1 MSAIGTLRRH
11 LRPIRRLVKA
21 TQTRLVEL
29 PYLLQRPSLGTADW
43 LIRTEVFYGGY
54 VTDVVRRRVSNL
66 DGRSAEQ
73 LASGGMTGGD
83 RMLHHGYAP
92 AYSHYLMNFFG
103 VSNLTITEFGI
114 LRGTGLAI
122 WCDLFPEARVM
133 GLDIDLGHFESNR
146 AALEQRGAFKR
157 NKPELHEYDQLISGE
172 GRLRQILDGR
182 TLDVVIDDGLHSPES
197 IITTW
202 RSTLPFLSPRFAY
215 IIEDYAGLI
224 DEMGQEFDGYDCR
237 PFGMLT
243 VVSRGLPT
251 G

>member
-1 MSAIGTLRRH
+1 MPSIRTLRRH
-11 LRPIRRLVKA
+11 LRPIRRLA
-21 TQTRLVEL
+21 QAAHMRLVEL
-29 PYLLQRPSLGTADW
+29 PYLLRRPSIGTADW
-43 LIRTEVFYGGY
+43 LIRSEVRYGGY
-54 VTDVVRRRVSNL
+54 VTNVARQRVSPF

-92 AYSHYLMNFFG
+92 AYSHYLMPFLG
-103 VSNLTITEFGI
+103 VSNLTLAEIGI

-122 WCDLFPEARVM
+122 WCDLFPKARVM

-172 GRLRQILDGR
+172 GRLRQILGGR
-182 TLDVVIDDGLHSPES
+182 TLDIVIDDGLHSPES

-202 RSTLPFLSPRFAY
+202 RSTLPLLSPRFAY

-224 DEMGQEFDGYDCR
+224 DEMGQEFNGYDCR

-243 VVSRGLPT
+243 VISRGLPT